1 MGNKAF
7 KGEGNTLGS
16 GGGGQ
21 RAGVGAAQRQ
31 GRQAA
36 RSAAVAK
43 AGTRASRQTD
53 KPKRTKLA
61 REKPKPRSASEVEAV
76 RSAAAAAAD
85 ARANAWSNRS
95 AKGRKERER
104 RRREDLGR
112 MAAVRGGTA
121 ASSARASHA
130 ATKTVMRSSSAV
142 RTAMAGSTP
151 VGSGASAGGG
161 GVGGGSRS
169 GTTFGGNAGA
179 SVFSSSL
186 LDHHAAVDQNEVE
199 RLMPLLTQ
207 SSIRQRNDAFAD
219 RSAETAPPPSLPEN
233 MEEIARI
240 CSVDNDASPDLALAL
255 VASHADRAAAGKA
268 VKMLQTLLGN
278 ILQHPSEEKFR
289 SVRLCN
295 KAIQRRLCSV
305 PGAIDMLAAAGFV
318 LAGEAGDPRLV
329 FAETAK
335 LEKLEAALTAITMA
349 LSQTDS

>member
-1 MGNKAF
+1 M
-7 KGEGNTLGS
+7 
-16 GGGGQ
+16 
-21 RAGVGAAQRQ
+21 
-31 GRQAA
+31 
-36 RSAAVAK
+36 
-43 AGTRASRQTD
+43 
-53 KPKRTKLA
+53 
-61 REKPKPRSASEVEAV
+61 
-76 RSAAAAAAD
+76 
-85 ARANAWSNRS
+85 
-95 AKGRKERER
+95 
-104 RRREDLGR
+104 
-112 MAAVRGGTA
+112 
-121 ASSARASHA
+121 
-130 ATKTVMRSSSAV
+130 
-142 RTAMAGSTP
+142 
-151 VGSGASAGGG
+151 
-161 GVGGGSRS
+161 
-169 GTTFGGNAGA
+169 
-179 SVFSSSL
+179 FSSSL

-233 MEEIARI
+233 MEDIARI